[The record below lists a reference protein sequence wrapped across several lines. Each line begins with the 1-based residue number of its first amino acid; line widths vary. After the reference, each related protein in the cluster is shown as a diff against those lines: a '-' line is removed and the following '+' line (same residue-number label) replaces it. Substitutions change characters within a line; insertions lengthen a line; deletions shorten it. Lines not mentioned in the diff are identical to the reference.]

1 MCQEMLTRSSP
12 DTVLPTSVGPQIP
25 IQNTFYSDTHTVPNV
40 NMLDVPLTSA
50 YTIFY
55 NEKRLLLSQENPS
68 SSFSLFF
75 YNIPALS
82 DEEIDKK
89 IEQLWNELTPNQRKS
104 YVSTMSIPRFPTVD
118 WSRCVSPPR
127 SNDLATICLALA
139 IVRSKRGLARSPFRI
154 TSRTNSQ
161 RKRVARIFS
170 TV

>member
-1 MCQEMLTRSSP
+1 MLGRSSP

-127 SNDLATICLALA
+127 SNDLATICLAIA
-139 IVRSKRGLARSPFRI
+139 SVRSKRGLARSPFRTI
-154 TSRTNSQ
+154 SRTNSQ
-161 RKRVARIFS
+161 RKREARISS

>member
-12 DTVLPTSVGPQIP
+12 DTVLPTSVGSQIP
-25 IQNTFYSDTHTVPNV
+25 IQNAFYSDTHTVPNV

-68 SSFSLFF
+68 SSSLFRL
-75 YNIPALS
+75 IPALS

-104 YVSTMSIPRFPTVD
+104 YVSTMSIPRFPAVD
-118 WSRCVSPPR
+118 WSRFVSP
-127 SNDLATICLALA
+127 LAVTI
-139 IVRSKRGLARSPFRI
+139 
-154 TSRTNSQ
+154 
-161 RKRVARIFS
+161 
-170 TV
+170 

>member
-1 MCQEMLTRSSP
+1 MSHLLALIQYSTMRS
-12 DTVLPTSVGPQIP
+12 D
-25 IQNTFYSDTHTVPNV
+25 FC
-40 NMLDVPLTSA
+40 SA
-50 YTIFY
+50 KKTPVAPS
-55 NEKRLLLSQENPS
+55 LS
-68 SSFSLFF
+68 FF
-75 YNIPALS
+75 NNIPALS

-127 SNDLATICLALA
+127 SNDLATIYLALA
-139 IVRSKRGLARSPFRI
+139 IVRSKRGLARSPFRT

-161 RKRVARIFS
+161 RKRVARISS